1 MVRLPP
7 NDADYNDASPAA
19 QAVVHKHKQIIGTG
33 VAAWNAHWAT
43 LKGPA
48 KLLGIELQNHTLIGA
63 KFANADLR
71 GANLSGAN
79 LSGSDL
85 SGADLRGAKLVGAY
99 LYGANLRDANLLEA
113 RLEEACL
120 EKADLRDTN
129 LLDAKLTKVNARSIR
144 LTGAFLFRADIA
156 GSDLD
161 EAKGIRL
168 DSTHVAGARLPVAGA
183 DAWSVLRR
191 HYTGPAMAVNL
202 LLSALFLI
210 PLAGRA
216 AFWTAINHVQMAT
229 GATLQ
234 NIGASPCLAAS
245 CMHIPVWEVI
255 LGVGQAPFLF
265 AASIC
270 LLVYNALRVF
280 LTLKISPL
288 RDEEE
293 RSGFSPRFWPTH
305 PAPYGAVDPI
315 PHGGRLGRFAV
326 FVNRLMQS
334 YRWMT
339 WLHRVMQVLVWVALS
354 MVAWHVW
361 RWMTLAVY
369 LPNK

>member
-7 NDADYNDASPAA
+7 NDAEYNDASPKARA
-19 QAVVHKHKQIIGTG
+19 LVNKHKQIIGTG
-33 VAAWNAHWAT
+33 VAAWNAYQET
-43 LKGPA
+43 LTGPA
-48 KLLGIELQNHTLIGA
+48 KLLGIELQNHELTGA
-63 KFANADLR
+63 KLANADLR

-79 LSGSDL
+79 LAGSDL
-85 SGADLRGAKLVGAY
+85 SGADLRGATLVGAY
-99 LYGANLRDANLLEA
+99 LYGANLRHANLLEA
-113 RLEEACL
+113 RLTDACI
-120 EKADLRDTN
+120 ERADLRDTN
-129 LLDAKLTKVNARSIR
+129 LLDAKLTKVNARSAK
-144 LTGAFLFRADIA
+144 LEGAFLFRADLA
-156 GSDLD
+156 GADLD
-161 EAKGIRL
+161 EAKAIRL
-168 DSTHVAGARLPVAGA
+168 DSTHIAGARLPVAGA
-183 DAWSVLRR
+183 DHWSVLRR

-216 AFWTAINHVQMAT
+216 AFWTAINRVQLETA
-229 GATLQ
+229 GTLHD
-234 NIGASPCLAAS
+234 IGVSLCLAAS
-245 CMHIPVWEVI
+245 CVHRPVWAVI
-255 LGVGQAPFLF
+255 LGVGQAPFLL
-265 AASIC
+265 AASVC
-270 LLVYNALRVF
+270 LVVYNSLRIF

-293 RSGFSPRFWPTH
+293 RSGFSPRYWPTH

-315 PHGGRLGRFAV
+315 PTGGCLMRSAV
-326 FVNRLMQS
+326 FVDRLLQS

-354 MVAWHVW
+354 MVGWHVW